1 MRVCLM
7 IEGQEGVEWEHWL
20 ALAHACERSGLEG
33 LFRSDHYLSGFA
45 PDELGTLDAWA
56 TLAALAARTARIRLG
71 TLVSP
76 VTFRHPAV
84 LAKNALTV
92 DHVSGGRVEVGL
104 GAGWNETE
112 HEAFGFDF
120 PDVGTRMTML
130 EEQLEVVTRQWGEMR
145 PQPVQQPRP
154 PLIVGGAAG
163 PRSLDL
169 AVRFADEYN
178 TTFASP
184 AECAE
189 RRARLDR
196 SCERRGRE
204 PGTIAFSLM
213 TFGFV
218 GADASDVESRRRR
231 IADRL
236 GRSPEEV
243 PRRKESALAGT
254 VDEVAAR
261 LSEYE
266 AAGVER
272 VMLQHLDHEDVAMVD
287 LLGAELAPAVA

>member
-20 ALAHACERSGLEG
+20 ALAAACERSGLEG
-33 LFRSDHYLSGFA
+33 LFRSDHYLSAFGRK
-45 PDELGTLDAWA
+45 ERGTLDAWA
-56 TLAALAARTARIRLG
+56 TLAALATRTERIRLG

-76 VTFRHPAV
+76 VTFRHPSV

-92 DHVSGGRVEVGL
+92 DHVSGGRVELGL
-104 GAGWNETE
+104 GAGWNAEE

-120 PDVGTRMTML
+120 PDLPERMAML
-130 EEQLEVVTRQWGEMR
+130 EGQLEVVTRQWAEMN
-145 PQPVQQPRP
+145 PKPVQQPHP

-184 AECAE
+184 EECAE
-189 RRARLDR
+189 RRRQLDQT
-196 SCERRGRE
+196 CERHGRD
-204 PGTIAFSLM
+204 PATIRFSLM

-218 GADASDVESRRRR
+218 GADRAEVERRRR
-231 IADRL
+231 AVANVV
-236 GRSPEEV
+236 GRSPDEV
-243 PRRKESALAGT
+243 PRQKDSALVGT
-254 VDEVAAR
+254 VDEVVAR
-261 LSEYE
+261 LRVYE
-266 AAGVER
+266 EAGVER
-272 VMLQHLDHEDVAMVD
+272 VMLQHLDHEDVAMVE
-287 LLGAELAPAVA
+287 LLGAEVAPAAA